1 MKAIKKQLTLDVRE
15 ALGGEALETV
25 VNGHVET
32 TNTAN
37 RGDFIVTGTQGEQYI
52 ISADKLH
59 SRYTLSPDRTKAI
72 TKPVEI
78 EFEYADEDISFEA
91 SWGELMHMKKGD
103 ALVQENGKL
112 GYGINI
118 DAFHETYEVVE

>member
-1 MKAIKKQLTLDVRE
+1 MKARKLPLTLEVKE
-15 ALGGEALETV
+15 AKGGENLTTE

-37 RGDFIVTGTQGEQYI
+37 AGDFIVTGTQGEQYI
-52 ISADKLH
+52 IEAKKLH
-59 SRYTLSPDRTKAI
+59 ERYTLSEDKTQAT

-78 EFEYADEDISFEA
+78 EFEYATEDISFKA
-91 SWGELMHMKKGD
+91 SWGEDMYMKAGD
-103 ALVQENGKL
+103 ALVQENGKV

-118 DAFHETYEVVE
+118 DAFNATYEVI